1 MWVNVQPHVS
11 GLQFVF
17 LSRILDYRKLGL
29 CDKCVGSVHIE
40 KQLIESKHR
49 ELYNSNYYH
58 LSNITT
64 TWFCGA

>member
-49 ELYNSNYYH
+49 EIGKRLT
-58 LSNITT
+58 I
-64 TWFCGA
+64 

>member
-1 MWVNVQPHVS
+1 MRLLLFFIFLFYKSLLKVNVQPHVS

-17 LSRILDYRKLGL
+17 LSRILYYRKLGL

-49 ELYNSNYYH
+49 EF
-58 LSNITT
+58 IQ
-64 TWFCGA
+64 